1 MIFLKIYISFKCIYA
16 FLSILT
22 RVGRRGG
29 KKKEKKKKSRSKKE
43 KPKEKQENER
53 IQEVKKKKNG
63 SEWLEEGERKIEIR

>member
-22 RVGRRGG
+22 RVGR
-29 KKKEKKKKSRSKKE
+29 KKKSRGKKE
-43 KPKEKQENER
+43 KPKEKQEKER

-63 SEWLEEGERKIEIR
+63 SEWLEEGERKIEIRQEVW